1 MGMHCSRLAFVLIVL
16 AAGCGSDG
24 APRSST
30 AASVPAAAGAVEAP
44 SSPGESASPEPG
56 TSLDALPDPWGR
68 ARDIRAAV
76 GGGHY
81 AKGIAGGRK
90 YRVSDPLTGAEVSVG
105 IPLIVMDGDQPRAF
119 PTSAHTGHVM
129 FRTRS
134 SGDELLL
141 DYQLHWDPTAPR
153 ADGSTGGFIVD
164 SVVVLQRGDGPAAA
178 RFVRTGE
185 YWERD
190 TSTRTPEPD
199 R

>member
-1 MGMHCSRLAFVLIVL
+1 MTCSRLAPILLLL
-16 AAGCGSDG
+16 AAGCGSEDM
-24 APRSST
+24 PRTST
-30 AASVPAAAGAVEAP
+30 AASMPAATGAGEAP
-44 SSPGESASPEPG
+44 SAEGVPASPEPG
-56 TSLDALPDPWGR
+56 TSSDALPDPWGR

-90 YRVSDPLTGAEVSVG
+90 YKVLDPRTGAEISVG

-129 FRTRS
+129 FHTRS
-134 SGDELLL
+134 SGDEVVL
-141 DYQLHWDPTAPR
+141 DYRLHWDPTALR

-164 SVVVLQRGDGPAAA
+164 SVVVLQRGDAPAAA

-185 YWERD
+185 FWERE
-190 TSTRTPEPD
+190 TPTQTPEPA